1 MVKINGKT
9 TDSVGMSMEEYLL
22 KNDYD
27 VNRVAVEINLSIL
40 PKSKY
45 PITLIKDGDVIEIVG
60 FVGGG

>member
-9 TDSVGMSMEEYLL
+9 TDSVGMSIEEYLL